1 MLNPQDDAHY
11 NTSFLLDMLGNNQS
25 AVADLRKMF
34 IDLGPQMLHTIEVA
48 LETQQWEK
56 AAKEVHKIKSSLRL
70 WSMDNLVKIAVEI
83 ENAAEPD
90 FDKSQIVPLFQRLQL
105 ALLKA
110 IENMKKE

>member
-1 MLNPQDDAHY
+1 MIDPQDAYY
-11 NTSFLLDMLGNNQS
+11 NPSLLLEMLGNDLR
-25 AVADLRKMF
+25 AVADLSKMF
-34 IDLGPQMLHTIEVA
+34 IDLVPQMLHTIEEA
-48 LETQQWEK
+48 LENQQWEK
-56 AAKEVHKIKSSLRL
+56 AAKDVHKLKSSLRL